1 MVGGVVQSKFSGMFL
16 YVVIASPAGRG
27 NPVRVVMRD
36 AGAMRW
42 VAGWFRWIAA
52 SLRSSQ

>member
-1 MVGGVVQSKFSGMFL
+1 M
-16 YVVIASPAGRG
+16 PALLSLRARKGRG
-27 NPVRVVMRD
+27 NPVGVVTWD
-36 AGAMRW
+36 AVAMRW